1 MSTASDEK
9 RLKVIKAAAA
19 VFMKYGYKRVTM
31 GDIADA
37 AGVSRPALYL
47 IFDKKEEIFSAVV
60 VHFAE
65 LHLEEVN
72 GKLPSIKAPKDKLKA
87 IFEIWSV
94 QNFDSISRSK
104 ETRELLESTFEFA
117 GEAME
122 KSYAMLESV
131 LASTIQLYPKSAL
144 PKGLSSNQ
152 IAHILTSSMRGFKQ
166 VAKNASELRDM
177 VEKLLLITFGA

>member
-131 LASTIQLYPKSAL
+131 LYPKSAL